1 MATITSTSWEYL
13 SEYLYICTETS
24 RIIYYFVSNSQNIV
38 NFIKYNI
45 DFSIFFIGQRGHRFG
60 TLRNLILK
68 FQYQIESNTSL
79 DTMTFHNN
87 LLFTMSPLAIKL
99 RHQQPRNSFH
109 LIQLFSWNPILVAG
123 Y

>member
-24 RIIYYFVSNSQNIV
+24 RIIYHFVSNSQNIV

-45 DFSIFFIGQRGHRFG
+45 DFSIFCIGQRGHRFG

-68 FQYQIESNTSL
+68 FQYPIESNTSL
-79 DTMTFHNN
+79 DTMNFHNN

-99 RHQQPRNSFH
+99 RHEQPQHSFH